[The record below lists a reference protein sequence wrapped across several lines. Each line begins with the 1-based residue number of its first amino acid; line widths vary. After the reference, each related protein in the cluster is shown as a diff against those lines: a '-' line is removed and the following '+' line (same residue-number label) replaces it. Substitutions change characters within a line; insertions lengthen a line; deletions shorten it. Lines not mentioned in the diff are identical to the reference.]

1 LEQMAKELL
10 AAQEEVQRRFA
21 RAMRTRKQSVLKHAH
36 ESLLSDRRSSA
47 AALRAEM
54 DRHSGR
60 DVTRRLSGVEPAPE
74 KEVVALSKRFNK
86 SLAHLFPESRSHM
99 WFKLFQK
106 MDPDESGQIS
116 FVEFQ
121 RGIREVLKDDQVPE
135 NRLEALWRALDEDSS
150 GFMIAGEFG
159 RFMKLGWE
167 EMLEEQQRVKSM
179 LTRPVWT
186 NQFAEETEQP
196 NFKELQEA
204 RLKIMHE
211 KLRENIARLEAE
223 SARMEAEAARAEQ
236 KLKQLG
242 KSSPRGGVGKR
253 PPEPASRTKSLV

>member
-1 LEQMAKELL
+1 MEQMAKELL

-121 RGIREVLKDDQVPE
+121 RGIREVLKEERDGPKREDDGGEADLARGEAHDEPRERHRRNRRAAVHERRVQPIDLLLLWKGVPVE
-135 NRLEALWRALDEDSS
+135 H
-150 GFMIAGEFG
+150 
-159 RFMKLGWE
+159 
-167 EMLEEQQRVKSM
+167 
-179 LTRPVWT
+179 TR
-186 NQFAEETEQP
+186 
-196 NFKELQEA
+196 
-204 RLKIMHE
+204 
-211 KLRENIARLEAE
+211 
-223 SARMEAEAARAEQ
+223 SAP
-236 KLKQLG
+236 G
-242 KSSPRGGVGKR
+242 
-253 PPEPASRTKSLV
+253 